1 MPALTLA
8 ELKQQEKDA
17 RKNLIL
23 EAARELFAKKD
34 FRQVTVR
41 EIARQGEISVG
52 TIYNYYKSLDELF
65 LDIFLQCSR
74 EITRMIDRAE
84 ESGPVSL
91 ADLCRIYVDYLNTN
105 MTFYQMMSHFMLG
118 NDLGSAATE
127 RLNTAMRGLMDRI
140 EVRLNRPSGKN
151 GGDKRRLTA
160 HALFAALNGVMIS
173 YARYP
178 GRSDG
183 EIRSHTLRLTD
194 IIAAAFRSE
203 NSFRDPDE

>member
-17 RKNLIL
+17 RRNLIL
-23 EAARELFAKKD
+23 EAARELFATKD

-52 TIYNYYKSLDELF
+52 TIYNYYESLDQLF

-74 EITRMIDRAE
+74 ELTQIIDRQEA
-84 ESGPVSL
+84 SGPVSL
-91 ADLCRIYVDYLNTN
+91 IDLCRIYVDYLNTN

-118 NDLGSAATE
+118 NNLGSQATE
-127 RLNTAMRGLMDRI
+127 KLNLAMRGLLDRI
-140 EVRLNRPSGKN
+140 EVGLDGTAESVEKSGNRI
-151 GGDKRRLTA
+151 RA

-178 GRSDG
+178 GRTDT
-183 EIRSHTLRLTD
+183 EIRKHTLRLTD
-194 IIAAAFRSE
+194 IIARVFE
-203 NSFRDPDE
+203 D

>member
-8 ELKQQEKDA
+8 DLKQQEKDA

-23 EAARELFAKKD
+23 ESARELFAVKD

-41 EIARQGEISVG
+41 EIARQAGVSVG
-52 TIYNYYKSLDELF
+52 TIYNYYDNLDRLF
-65 LDIFLQCSR
+65 LDIFLQCSE
-74 EITRMIDRAE
+74 EIAEQIDRRA
-84 ESGPVSL
+84 GQKAPSL

-118 NDLGSAATE
+118 NNLGSEATE

-140 EVRLNRPSGKN
+140 EAGLDGKST
-151 GGDKRRLTA
+151 DEKKSRLTA
-160 HALFAALNGVMIS
+160 HALFSALNGVMIS

-178 GRSDG
+178 GRTDAD
-183 EIRSHTLRLTD
+183 IRKHTLRLAD
-194 IIAAAFRSE
+194 IIADIFAGAGE
-203 NSFRDPDE
+203 LTPG

>member
-1 MPALTLA
+1 MPAVTLA

-23 EAARELFAKKD
+23 EAARELFAVKD

-41 EIARQGEISVG
+41 EIARQAGVSVG
-52 TIYNYYKSLDELF
+52 TIYNYYENLDQLF

-74 EITRMIDRAE
+74 EISQQIDKQEKTGSLA
-84 ESGPVSL
+84 L

-118 NDLGSAATE
+118 NDLGPDATR
-127 RLNTAMRGLMDRI
+127 RLNAVSKELMDRI
-140 EVRLNRPSGKN
+140 EAGLGHEGRKGN
-151 GGDKRRLTA
+151 DRLTA
-160 HALFAALNGVMIS
+160 HALFAALNGVMIT

-178 GRSDG
+178 GRTDAD
-183 EIRSHTLRLTD
+183 IRKHTLRLTD
-194 IIAAAFRSE
+194 IIAKAFAGE
-203 NSFRDPDE
+203 